1 MHAYY
6 RCSLNT
12 TPNKIVL
19 FSAHSQSGI
28 GTTSNGITYGR
39 MTTMY
44 ALTDLIP
51 RMNYSAIIT
60 VIIQEHEA
68 TRRPSGLTNIHSG
81 TTDTLRFG
89 SFGFSIWTN
98 YTSFENS

>member
-6 RCSLNT
+6 RYGLDI

-28 GTTSNGITYGR
+28 GTTLNGITYGR

-51 RMNYSAIIT
+51 SMNDSAIIT
-60 VIIQEHEA
+60 VIQEHEA

-81 TTDTLRFG
+81 TTDTLMGCLFYG
-89 SFGFSIWTN
+89 WKGQEYWDQV
-98 YTSFENS
+98 